1 MTKSDQRLTSTPI
14 GRLHSIALCLLCLK
28 KSTNDVKML
37 AMVKNKKKKIQI
49 ANAYQQCLET
59 GLGVNATAPRV
70 KIQDFII
77 S

>member
-1 MTKSDQRLTSTPI
+1 
-14 GRLHSIALCLLCLK
+14 
-28 KSTNDVKML
+28 ML

-77 S
+77 SWTEKKGKTKKMKKSQC

>member
-28 KSTNDVKML
+28 KSTNDVIML
-37 AMVKNKKKKIQI
+37 AMVKNKKKIQI